1 MDFYVNGEKIDVKLE
16 DEKTIGDVLKSFEVT
31 CEENNAAVIGISI
44 DGKTITADIFDEES
58 KKELSEN
65 TKFEF
70 SIINVET
77 IKDSFASLA
86 NLFNELST
94 KMEEV
99 PVLLQKNETKLAS
112 ESITKLADSI
122 NHFCHLAAL
131 ASLFPETFT
140 NTTID
145 GMNFNDFFMYRQT
158 GRDAYTH
165 PSAMIRGLSCP
176 STPPP
181 QSREGLPSLCA
192 LWHRGRVPSR
202 DARVPPWQPPRLL
215 WPQ

>member
-44 DGKTITADIFDEES
+44 NGKTITADIFDEES

-140 NTTID
+140 TTTID
-145 GMNFNDFFMYRQT
+145 GMNFNDFFKDFSPILADFEQALQNNDT
-158 GRDAYTH
+158 V
-165 PSAMIRGLSCP
+165 MIGDLAEYEIC
-176 STPPP
+176 
-181 QSREGLPSLCA
+181 
-192 LWHRGRVPSR
+192 
-202 DARVPPWQPPRLL
+202 PRLQKISESL
-215 WPQ
+215 KNLQK

>member
-145 GMNFNDFFMYRQT
+145 GMNFYDFFKDFSPILADFEQALQNNDT
-158 GRDAYTH
+158 V
-165 PSAMIRGLSCP
+165 MIGDLAEYEIC
-176 STPPP
+176 
-181 QSREGLPSLCA
+181 
-192 LWHRGRVPSR
+192 
-202 DARVPPWQPPRLL
+202 PRLQKISESL
-215 WPQ
+215 KNLQK

>member
-77 IKDSFASLA
+77 IKDSFANLA
-86 NLFNELST
+86 NLFEELST

-99 PVLLQKNETKLAS
+99 PVLLQKNEKKLAS
-112 ESITKLADSI
+112 ESITTLADSI

-145 GMNFNDFFMYRQT
+145 GMNFNDFFKDFSPILADFEQALQNNDT
-158 GRDAYTH
+158 V
-165 PSAMIRGLSCP
+165 MIGDLAEYEIC
-176 STPPP
+176 
-181 QSREGLPSLCA
+181 
-192 LWHRGRVPSR
+192 
-202 DARVPPWQPPRLL
+202 PRLQKISESL
-215 WPQ
+215 KNLQK

>member
-77 IKDSFASLA
+77 IKESFASLA

-145 GMNFNDFFMYRQT
+145 GMNFNDFFKDFSPILADFEQALQNNDT
-158 GRDAYTH
+158 V
-165 PSAMIRGLSCP
+165 MIGDLAEYEIC
-176 STPPP
+176 
-181 QSREGLPSLCA
+181 
-192 LWHRGRVPSR
+192 
-202 DARVPPWQPPRLL
+202 PRLQKISESL
-215 WPQ
+215 KNLQK

>member
-70 SIINVET
+70 SIINVDT

-112 ESITKLADSI
+112 ESITTLADSI

-145 GMNFNDFFMYRQT
+145 GMNFNDFFKDFSPILADFEQALQNNDT
-158 GRDAYTH
+158 V
-165 PSAMIRGLSCP
+165 MIGDLAEYEIC
-176 STPPP
+176 
-181 QSREGLPSLCA
+181 
-192 LWHRGRVPSR
+192 
-202 DARVPPWQPPRLL
+202 PRLQKISESL
-215 WPQ
+215 KNLQK

>member
-31 CEENNAAVIGISI
+31 CEENNAAVIGFSI

-86 NLFNELST
+86 KDSVLWTGLIVEQT
-94 KMEEV
+94 V
-99 PVLLQKNETKLAS
+99 P
-112 ESITKLADSI
+112 
-122 NHFCHLAAL
+122 
-131 ASLFPETFT
+131 
-140 NTTID
+140 
-145 GMNFNDFFMYRQT
+145 
-158 GRDAYTH
+158 
-165 PSAMIRGLSCP
+165 
-176 STPPP
+176 
-181 QSREGLPSLCA
+181 
-192 LWHRGRVPSR
+192 
-202 DARVPPWQPPRLL
+202 
-215 WPQ
+215 

>member
-44 DGKTITADIFDEES
+44 NGKTITADIFDEES

-145 GMNFNDFFMYRQT
+145 GMNFNDFFKDFSPILADFEQALQNNDT
-158 GRDAYTH
+158 V
-165 PSAMIRGLSCP
+165 MIGDLAEYEIC
-176 STPPP
+176 
-181 QSREGLPSLCA
+181 
-192 LWHRGRVPSR
+192 
-202 DARVPPWQPPRLL
+202 PRLQKISESL
-215 WPQ
+215 KNLQK

>member
-145 GMNFNDFFMYRQT
+145 GMNFNDFF
-158 GRDAYTH
+158 RDFSPILADFEQALQNNDTV
-165 PSAMIRGLSCP
+165 MIGDLAEYEIC
-176 STPPP
+176 
-181 QSREGLPSLCA
+181 
-192 LWHRGRVPSR
+192 
-202 DARVPPWQPPRLL
+202 PRLQKISESL
-215 WPQ
+215 KNLQK

>member
-77 IKDSFASLA
+77 IKDSFANLA
-86 NLFNELST
+86 NLFEELST

-99 PVLLQKNETKLAS
+99 PVLLQKNETKFAS
-112 ESITKLADSI
+112 ESITTLADSI

-145 GMNFNDFFMYRQT
+145 GMNFNDFFKDFSPILADFEQALQNNDT
-158 GRDAYTH
+158 V
-165 PSAMIRGLSCP
+165 MIGDLAEYEIC
-176 STPPP
+176 
-181 QSREGLPSLCA
+181 
-192 LWHRGRVPSR
+192 
-202 DARVPPWQPPRLL
+202 PRLQKISESL
-215 WPQ
+215 KNLQK

>member
-77 IKDSFASLA
+77 IKDSFSSLA

-145 GMNFNDFFMYRQT
+145 GMNFNDFFKDFSPILADFEQALQNNDT
-158 GRDAYTH
+158 V
-165 PSAMIRGLSCP
+165 MIGDLAEYEIC
-176 STPPP
+176 
-181 QSREGLPSLCA
+181 
-192 LWHRGRVPSR
+192 
-202 DARVPPWQPPRLL
+202 PRLQKISESL
-215 WPQ
+215 KNLQK

>member
-58 KKELSEN
+58 KKELSKN

-145 GMNFNDFFMYRQT
+145 GMNFNDFFKDFSPILADFEQALQNNDT
-158 GRDAYTH
+158 V
-165 PSAMIRGLSCP
+165 MIGDLAEYEIC
-176 STPPP
+176 
-181 QSREGLPSLCA
+181 
-192 LWHRGRVPSR
+192 
-202 DARVPPWQPPRLL
+202 PRLQKISESL
-215 WPQ
+215 KNLQK